1 MFKLFSVMN
10 ARLWWRSLQGLEI
23 AAILFYGLFIL
34 LIAGQFTGVIVLL
47 LFTDDI
53 ETAQSFYPW
62 ITDDI
67 QYFVHLLFVNIL
79 WFNQIFFTKINRLKI
94 SENRKLLTFGMPAR
108 KLSVY
113 LNIAGF
119 LHPVNALFHFFWI
132 LYAWFL
138 SDTYMQFAVGFLL
151 VLSNYA
157 LIYSL
162 KWRFRIFTA
171 EKFKQVGAVI
181 STFVLFFILIALYLD
196 VTPWFGSIEEAADLF
211 TEWLVYTPGYIF
223 YYVFSEMNSVTVAG
237 IVLTVLGI
245 VLITATIDMIK
256 NSKLALLTPV
266 QNTNHAVQSGQL
278 ELFIKWL
285 GHEGGKYF
293 YSVWNH
299 KYSKIQL
306 MITYVFVVPY
316 IIFLGDTSYIIGVFL
331 TLLPIIFLLV
341 MLTNMFGFENREIL
355 LSLQFPVRTETIVRQ
370 RVQTAIL
377 VCLGG
382 SSIVFIL
389 VPVFITGIAEMVQM
403 HLGILC
409 IVLVFLH
416 YILTSSIQ
424 NYKPIEEVSVMSVSN
439 PVLPASITF
448 ISVFIVMILG
458 IGTFI
463 FFESIIYYHIAFLIA
478 ANIAL
483 FISFKRKLS
492 RIEKPFIQKVIPK
505 LWNEL

>member
-34 LIAGQFTGVIVLL
+34 LIAGQFTGVLVLL

-53 ETAQSFYPW
+53 ETAQAFYPW
-62 ITDDI
+62 ITKEI

-94 SENRKLLTFGMPAR
+94 SENRKLLTFGMTVR

-119 LHPVNALFHFFWI
+119 LHPINALFHFFWI
-132 LYAWFL
+132 LYAGFL
-138 SDTYMQFAVGFLL
+138 SDTYMQFATGVLL
-151 VLSNYA
+151 VLANYA

-171 EKFKQVGAVI
+171 EKFKQVGAVLA
-181 STFVLFFILIALYLD
+181 TFVLFFILIALYLD
-196 VTPWFGSIEEAADLF
+196 VTPWLGSMEEAATMF
-211 TEWLVYTPGYIF
+211 TGWLIYTPGYLF
-223 YYVFSEMNSVTVAG
+223 YYVFGEMKSTAAALVIVTVLA
-237 IVLTVLGI
+237 I
-245 VLITATIDMIK
+245 VLITAIVDMINNTK
-256 NSKLALLTPV
+256 MALLTPV
-266 QNTNHAVQSGQL
+266 QNTNHTVQTGQL
-278 ELFIKWL
+278 ALFIKWL

-299 KYSKIQL
+299 KYSKVQL
-306 MITYVFVVPY
+306 IITYVFVVPY

-341 MLTNMFGFENREIL
+341 MLTNMFGFENRELL
-355 LSLQFPVRTETIVRQ
+355 LSLQFPVRTETVVRQ
-370 RVQTAIL
+370 RVQAAIL

-389 VPVFITGIAEMVQM
+389 VPVFIDGFAEMIQV

-416 YILTSSIQ
+416 YILKSSIQ
-424 NYKPIEEVSVMSVSN
+424 NYKKIEEVSVMSVSN

-448 ISVFIVMILG
+448 IAVFIVMILG

-463 FFESIIYYHIAFLIA
+463 FFDGILYYHIAFLIA
-478 ANIAL
+478 ANIVL
-483 FISFKRKLS
+483 FISFSRKLR
-492 RIEKPFIQKVIPK
+492 RIEQPFIQKVIPK

>member
-1 MFKLFSVMN
+1 MN

-34 LIAGQFTGVIVLL
+34 LIAGQFTGVAILL
-47 LFTDDI
+47 LFTDNI
-53 ETAQSFYPW
+53 ETAQTFYPW
-62 ITDDI
+62 ITEEI

-94 SENRKLLTFGMPAR
+94 SENKKLLTFGMTVR

-119 LHPVNALFHFFWI
+119 LHPINVLFHVIWI
-132 LYAWFL
+132 LYAAFL
-138 SDTYMQFAVGFLL
+138 SETYSQLATGVLL
-151 VLSNYA
+151 VFTNYA
-157 LIYSL
+157 LIHSL
-162 KWRFRIFTA
+162 KWRFRIYTA
-171 EKFKQVGAVI
+171 EKFKQVGAVV

-196 VTPWFGSIEEAADLF
+196 VTPYFRSMEEAAILF
-211 TEWLVYTPGYIF
+211 TGWLIYTPGYLF
-223 YYVFSEMNSVTVAG
+223 YYVFGVTYSPLISAIIV
-237 IVLTVLGI
+237 IVLGSVLG
-245 VLITATIDMIK
+245 VSTVDMIRNTK
-256 NSKLALLTPV
+256 MALLTPV
-266 QNTNHAVQSGQL
+266 QNTNHMVQAGQL
-278 ELFIKWL
+278 ALFIQWL

-306 MITYVFVVPY
+306 LITYVFVVPY

-341 MLTNMFGFENREIL
+341 MLTNMFGFENRELL
-355 LSLQFPVRTETIVRQ
+355 LSLQFPVHTETIVRQ
-370 RVQTAIL
+370 RIQTAII

-389 VPVFITGIAEMVQM
+389 VPVFIAGIAEMVQV

-416 YILTSSIQ
+416 YILKSSIQ
-424 NYKPIEEVSVMSVSN
+424 NYKKVEEVSVMSVSN

-448 ISVFIVMILG
+448 IAVFIVMILG
-458 IGTFI
+458 VGTFI
-463 FFESIIYYHIAFLIA
+463 FFESIIYYHIIFLA
-478 ANIAL
+478 VANLLL
-483 FISFKRKLS
+483 FISFRRKLR
-492 RIEKPFIQKVIPK
+492 RIEQPFIQKVIPQ